1 MKPARTG
8 AAGRC
13 ARFLPVAACVLL
25 GALLAGTVTAADEP
39 ADRCRHSDAAL
50 HANGE
55 LPSFR
60 LALAAG
66 KPRIGVLGTGSAGQV
81 GEVKQSWPET
91 FKDSMAQK
99 MRGAPLETLV
109 ASRRG
114 ETAEQQLKVL
124 PGLLAGKPALLV
136 WQTGTVDAVRHV
148 DINDFAAML
157 IDGID
162 QARRAGVDVVLVG
175 PQFSPQASALVNFP
189 RYIGIMEQVAR
200 AYDVPFLDRY
210 QLMQDWAEDR
220 RVDLGGGR
228 ETWTAAAKFVHD
240 CVGATL
246 AELVGGAAGLNA
258 KAP

>member
-1 MKPARTG
+1 MKPAWTG
-8 AAGRC
+8 ALG
-13 ARFLPVAACVLL
+13 RFLPVAACVLL
-25 GALLAGTVTAADEP
+25 GTLLAGSATAADEP
-39 ADRCRHSDAAL
+39 AERCRHSNAAL

-55 LPSFR
+55 LSSFR
-60 LALAAG
+60 LALGAG
-66 KPRIGVLGTGSAGQV
+66 KLRIGVLGTGSAGQV

-91 FKDSMAQK
+91 FKDGMVPK
-99 MRGAPLETLV
+99 LRGAALETIV
-109 ASRRG
+109 VSRRG
-114 ETAEQQLKVL
+114 ETAEQQLKAL

-148 DINDFAAML
+148 DVDDFAAVL

-162 QARRAGVDVVLVG
+162 QARRAGVDIVLVG
-175 PQFSPQASALVNFP
+175 PQFSPQASTLVNFT

-210 QLMQDWAEDR
+210 QLMQEWAEDG

-228 ETWTAAAKFVHD
+228 ETWAAAAKFVHD
-240 CVGATL
+240 CIGATL
-246 AELVGGAAGLNA
+246 AELVGEAAGLNA

>member
-1 MKPARTG
+1 MRPGWTG
-8 AAGRC
+8 APARC
-13 ARFLPVAACVLL
+13 ARFLPLAAGLL
-25 GALLAGTVTAADEP
+25 AGALLAGNAIAADETI
-39 ADRCRHSDAAL
+39 DRCRHSDAAL

-66 KPRIGVLGTGSAGQV
+66 KPRVGVLGTGSAGHV

-91 FKDSMAQK
+91 FKQSIAPK
-99 MRGAPLETLV
+99 LRGAPLETLV
-109 ASRRG
+109 TSRRG

-148 DINDFAAML
+148 DVDDFAAVL

-162 QARRAGVDVVLVG
+162 QARRAGADVVLMG
-175 PQFSPQASALVNFP
+175 PQFSPQASTLVNFT

-210 QLMQDWAEDR
+210 QLMQDWAEDG
-220 RVDLGGGR
+220 RVDLSGGR
-228 ETWTAAAKFVHD
+228 ETWAAAAKFVHD
-240 CVGATL
+240 CVGSAL
-246 AELVGGAAGLNA
+246 AELVGEAAGLNA